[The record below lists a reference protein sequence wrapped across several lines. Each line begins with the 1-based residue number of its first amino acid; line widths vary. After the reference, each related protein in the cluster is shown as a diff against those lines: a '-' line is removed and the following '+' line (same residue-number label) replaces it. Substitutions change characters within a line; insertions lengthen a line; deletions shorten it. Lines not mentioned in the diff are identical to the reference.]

1 MIDFLKQRKIII
13 IIVILVII
21 FIGWKFY
28 GSLNNTDIE
37 NNDFLVNDT
46 KEEKKNDNEEEETM
60 AVHVTGEVKNP
71 GVVKIKEGSRIE
83 DIIEAAGG
91 LTENAD
97 ITNINLAYVVEDG
110 VKIKIPAVGDDELS
124 KESYI
129 IEGMGENFSIAEG
142 NVENHSNSLI
152 NINTATQ
159 SELETLPGIGP
170 SIASRI
176 IEYRNQNGKFKTV
189 NDIKNVTGI
198 GNNKFEKIKEFIKV
212 K

>member
-1 MIDFLKQRKIII
+1 MIDFLKQNKIVIII
-13 IIVILVII
+13 GILAIVLIGWNIYNSKEDSDVESSTENIVANKENEEKIEEEMIVIHI
-21 FIGWKFY
+21 
-28 GSLNNTDIE
+28 
-37 NNDFLVNDT
+37 
-46 KEEKKNDNEEEETM
+46 
-60 AVHVTGEVKNP
+60 TGEVKKP
-71 GVVKIKEGSRIE
+71 GVVRVKEGSRIE

>member
-1 MIDFLKQRKIII
+1 MIDFLKQNKIVIII
-13 IIVILVII
+13 GILAIVL
-21 FIGWKFY
+21 IGWNVY
-28 GSLNNTDIE
+28 NS
-37 NNDFLVNDT
+37 
-46 KEEKKNDNEEEETM
+46 KEESDVENSTENIVANKENEEKIEEEM
-60 AVHVTGEVKNP
+60 IVVHITGEVKKP
-71 GVVKIKEGSRIE
+71 GVVRVKEGSRIE

>member
-1 MIDFLKQRKIII
+1 MIDFLKQNKIVIII
-13 IIVILVII
+13 GILAIGL
-21 FIGWKFY
+21 IGWNIY
-28 GSLNNTDIE
+28 NS
-37 NNDFLVNDT
+37 
-46 KEEKKNDNEEEETM
+46 KEESNVESSTENIVANKENEEKIEEEM
-60 AVHVTGEVKNP
+60 IVVHITGEVKKP
-71 GVVKIKEGSRIE
+71 GVVRVKEGSRIE

-129 IEGMGENFSIAEG
+129 IEGMGENSNIVEG
-142 NVENHSNSLI
+142 NIENHSKSLI
-152 NINTATQ
+152 NINIATQ

-176 IEYRNQNGKFKTV
+176 IEYRNQNGKFKKID
-189 NDIKNVTGI
+189 DIKNVTGI

>member
-1 MIDFLKQRKIII
+1 MIDFLKQNKIVIII
-13 IIVILVII
+13 GILAIVLIGWNVYNSKEESDVESSTENIVANKENEEKIEEEMIVIHI
-21 FIGWKFY
+21 
-28 GSLNNTDIE
+28 
-37 NNDFLVNDT
+37 
-46 KEEKKNDNEEEETM
+46 
-60 AVHVTGEVKNP
+60 TGEVKKP
-71 GVVKIKEGSRIE
+71 GVVRVKEGSRIE

-152 NINTATQ
+152 NINTASQT
-159 SELETLPGIGP
+159 ELETLPGIGP

>member
-1 MIDFLKQRKIII
+1 MIDFLKQNKIVIII
-13 IIVILVII
+13 GILAIVL
-21 FIGWKFY
+21 IGWNVY
-28 GSLNNTDIE
+28 NS
-37 NNDFLVNDT
+37 
-46 KEEKKNDNEEEETM
+46 KEESDVENSTENIVANKENEEKIEEEM
-60 AVHVTGEVKNP
+60 IVVHITGEVKKP
-71 GVVKIKEGSRIE
+71 GVVRVKEGSRIE

-176 IEYRNQNGKFKTV
+176 IEYRNQNGKFKIV